1 MQGLLGEVSIK
12 SSGKIKVQGLIITLK
27 EFMEEIIDI
36 VADHQHPS
44 GSGPT
49 GIPMPPASI
58 KLNLLKKLKVGQSF
72 E

>member
-1 MQGLLGEVSIK
+1 
-12 SSGKIKVQGLIITLK
+12 
-27 EFMEEIIDI
+27 MEEIIDI